1 MGERAVLPSLFGSA
15 EGGLW
20 AVMNPAV
27 TGCSDGDGAAGFIC
41 DTRDIII
48 VALPRTI
55 AEDSAGGVEPL

>member
-1 MGERAVLPSLFGSA
+1 
-15 EGGLW
+15 
-20 AVMNPAV
+20 MNPAV